1 MAPRPG
7 SCSAACRARR
17 GTPRWSRWA
26 AGASRRASRASP
38 RLRCAGCGRSTAS
51 TWACDAVEV
60 ELQLAVENLLARY
73 VHALDDGRL
82 EEWPE
87 FFVEEGRYRI
97 TTAENLERG
106 LPLSIIYADSRAMLR
121 DRVSALRHANIYEA
135 QRYRHGVSS
144 VLVERIDA
152 RTVSATSNFQ
162 VVRVMHTGEAI
173 LFASGRYLDRIRF
186 DGATSLFEEKIVVLD
201 SRAIDTLLA
210 IPI

>member
-1 MAPRPG
+1 V
-7 SCSAACRARR
+7 
-17 GTPRWSRWA
+17 
-26 AGASRRASRASP
+26 
-38 RLRCAGCGRSTAS
+38 
-51 TWACDAVEV
+51 DV
-60 ELQLAVENLLARY
+60 ELQLAIENLLARY
-73 VHALDDGRL
+73 VHVLDDGRL

-97 TTAENLERG
+97 TTAENLERE

-152 RTVSATSNFQ
+152 RMARATSNFQ
-162 VVRVMHTGEAI
+162 VVRIMHTGEAI
-173 LFASGRYLDRIRF
+173 LFASGRYLDRIRV
-186 DGATSLFEEKIVVLD
+186 DGASPRFEEKIVVLD

>member
-1 MAPRPG
+1 V
-7 SCSAACRARR
+7 
-17 GTPRWSRWA
+17 
-26 AGASRRASRASP
+26 
-38 RLRCAGCGRSTAS
+38 
-51 TWACDAVEV
+51 DV

-97 TTAENLERG
+97 TTAENFERK
-106 LPLSIIYADSRAMLR
+106 LPLPIIYADSRAMLR

-144 VLVERIDA
+144 VLVERVDA
-152 RTVSATSNFQ
+152 GTARATSNFQ
-162 VVRVMHTGEAI
+162 VVRIMHTGESI
-173 LFASGRYLDRIRF
+173 LFASGRYLDRIRI
-186 DGATSLFEEKIVVLD
+186 DGTNARFEEKIVVLD